1 MWKNIVEPGRSYMT
15 AWRICIACWFPKATI
30 HTLRICNTHCFS
42 TVSVVAWTRLVVTIN
57 VQCLSCLVSYPSLY
71 VRTFLA
77 VSYLMFYNK
86 VFYAFFF
93 PTRVTWRDYPILFD
107 VTIIIIQSDSF
118 GTRPKKMRISERL
131 FIRFWTCIY
140 DYIPCFMRSMSILLC
155 RSLDRLSKTNHF
167 PVVKGTW
174 DMGKEEEKSWRH
186 RENDWLL
193 VPCRALPC
201 HCVVQ
206 QWRRMVYTTE

>member
-140 DYIPCFMRSMSILLC
+140 DYIPCFMRSMLILEEMLEMLATTVQAELNSTLHVC
-155 RSLDRLSKTNHF
+155 ENGLQDVLINRSNFTSN
-167 PVVKGTW
+167 VVFQFLYGA
-174 DMGKEEEKSWRH
+174 
-186 RENDWLL
+186 WL
-193 VPCRALPC
+193 VGISFSF
-201 HCVVQ
+201 
-206 QWRRMVYTTE
+206 